1 MDRTTEEDLVNVD
14 IACQIIGGKNSPI
27 AAATLYRGIKS
38 GRFPSPLKL
47 GPGTAR
53 WRRSELQAV
62 LDKAAAARGDVA
74 A

>member
-1 MDRTTEEDLVNVD
+1 MDRQNEEDLVNVD
-14 IACQIIGGKNSPI
+14 VACQIIGGKESPI
-27 AAATLYRGIKS
+27 APATLYRGIKS

-62 LDKAAAARGDVA
+62 VDRAAAARSVA